1 MTRYEGEV
9 FAMSGHSKWA
19 KIKHKKGAE
28 DAKRGALFTKL
39 SKEVTAAAK
48 EGGGNIETNFRL
60 RAAIARTREYNMPQS
75 NVENAIKKG
84 TGEIPGIVYESVIF
98 DARGPG
104 GVALII
110 EGLTDNKNRTTA
122 EVRNI
127 LNKKGGELSGAGS
140 SAFMFVKKGYF
151 AIEKNKASE
160 DDLIEMVGEKGAE
173 DVQSDGD
180 MYEVTC
186 NPANFEAVKN
196 ALNAKKIPTTTAEV
210 TMLPTTT
217 VPIEGNVAKN
227 VLGLMEALEENE
239 DIQKVHANFDISD
252 EEIAKISAE

>member
-1 MTRYEGEV
+1 
-9 FAMSGHSKWA
+9 MSGHSKWA
-19 KIKHKKGAE
+19 KIKHKKGDA

-84 TGEIPGIVYESVIF
+84 TGEIPGIIYENVIF

-140 SAFMFVKKGYF
+140 SAFMFTKKGY
-151 AIEKNKASE
+151 ILIDKSKATE
-160 DDLIEMVGEKGAE
+160 DAVMEVALDAGAE
-173 DVQSDGD
+173 DIKTEADGF
-180 MYEVTC
+180 EIIC
-186 NPANFEAVKN
+186 EPADLEKIKN
-196 ALNAKKIPTTTAEV
+196 ALVAKKIETATAEV
-210 TMLPTTT
+210 TMIPTST
-217 VPIEGNVAKN
+217 VVVAGNMARN

-252 EEIAKISAE
+252 EEIARISAE